1 MTPLIRKANYED
13 AEAIQNL
20 ILLFTE
26 NGQMLYRSLPEIQQ
40 NIDTFLVCEQEDHL
54 AGVCSLKTGGDQYV
68 EVRSL
73 VVHPRFNRQGI
84 GTALVRESIECS
96 LATDSQVLFVLTYA
110 APLFIKLGFGVVD
123 KSTLPMKIWNDCQS
137 CLHRDKCDEIALTL
151 SLKALKT
158 SRLKN
163 IPLNNSPEVLY

>member
-1 MTPLIRKANYED
+1 MTQKIRKAKYED

-26 NGQMLYRSLPEIQQ
+26 NGQVLYRSLPEIRQ
-40 NIDTFLVCEQEDHL
+40 NIASFLVCVQGEQL
-54 AGVCSLKTGGDQYV
+54 AGVCSLKYGGDQYV

-84 GTALVRESIECS
+84 GTALIRECIE
-96 LATDSQVLFVLTYA
+96 LALDEDSQVLFVLTYA
-110 APLFIKLGFGVVD
+110 SPLFTKLGFDIVD
-123 KSTLPMKIWNDCQS
+123 KSTLPMKIWNDCQA
-137 CLHRDKCDEIALTL
+137 CLHRDHCDETAMTL

-158 SRLKN
+158 SRLRK
-163 IPLNNSPEVLY
+163 IPLNNCPEVLY